1 MKPIHL
7 KSSTYFDF
15 LVENS
20 NKDYNFPSVFFFY
33 FVSPWRLNPK
43 SIKMFFNIKV

>member
-15 LVENS
+15 LVENN
-20 NKDYNFPSVFFFY
+20 NKDYNFPSVFFFTS
-33 FVSPWRLNPK
+33 FHHGG
-43 SIKMFFNIKV
+43 